1 MERLHPYGPR
11 GASASGGTKA
21 GHMARSR
28 APHICRATVTRTSDA
43 PALHRRALLTGTA
56 ALATSLLL
64 PNPAAAKVAS
74 GDWTSSGLAAPE
86 NDSLP
91 RFFKTVSGVKVQEL
105 SPGSGP
111 AAQGGDAVLIDY
123 VLRRSNGYFI
133 YSTIEGVSFQPKDV
147 PIGPVKLQLGS
158 DQVIQGLQDALI
170 GMQQGSKRRIL
181 VPPQLGYLS
190 TALQPQPPTFATKRQ
205 LANHSSEPLLFEIQL
220 LRVLLESKL
229 T

>member
-1 MERLHPYGPR
+1 MTLCRQNPTGRAQPTTSPPQQALCCHP
-11 GASASGGTKA
+11 A
-21 GHMARSR
+21 G
-28 APHICRATVTRTSDA
+28 
-43 PALHRRALLTGTA
+43 
-56 ALATSLLL
+56 
-64 PNPAAAKVAS
+64 
-74 GDWTSSGLAAPE
+74 
-86 NDSLP
+86 
-91 RFFKTVSGVKVQEL
+91 
-105 SPGSGP
+105 
-111 AAQGGDAVLIDY
+111 
-123 VLRRSNGYFI
+123 
-133 YSTIEGVSFQPKDV
+133 TIEGVSFQPKDV